1 LTKKEWETTK
11 HFTVNENF
19 GDPFKMDYSLLKR
32 LDALREFVDKPITI
46 LCGYATSGHVKN
58 SQHYFGKAVDCYCE
72 DLSLLDFYLA
82 AERFSFNGI
91 GIYPSWAHKG
101 LHLDVR
107 ELRKYQPGAR
117 WIRVDSEYIKLNSEN
132 VRKFVEAPVV
142 A

>member
-1 LTKKEWETTK
+1 VKCLVVSHSFFVNSPFLLLFRSIASQLSTRDLT
-11 HFTVNENF
+11 
-19 GDPFKMDYSLLKR
+19 L
-32 LDALREFVDKPITI
+32 
-46 LCGYATSGHVKN
+46 
-58 SQHYFGKAVDCYCE
+58 
-72 DLSLLDFYLA
+72 LLDFYLA